1 MTTPGTP
8 RSGRPDYPEMGERL
22 REARRARSL
31 SLRTLAERLGVSPS
45 LISQIETG
53 RANPSV
59 STLYAIAAELDV
71 SLDELLFNDRRP
83 PEPAAPARTEMAT
96 SGTMA
101 PAPPVQRAADRHS
114 IRLASGG
121 LDAPPTS

>member
-1 MTTPGTP
+1 MSDPSSAREPGA
-8 RSGRPDYPEMGERL
+8 RPDYPQMGERL
-22 REARRARSL
+22 RAARTARGL
-31 SLRTLAERLGVSPS
+31 SLRVLASRLGVSPS

-83 PEPAAPARTEMAT
+83 AESAEPAEPAAPARTEML
-96 SGTMA
+96 SGGTMA
-101 PAPPVQRAADRHS
+101 P
-114 IRLASGG
+114 
-121 LDAPPTS
+121 

>member
-1 MTTPGTP
+1 MA
-8 RSGRPDYPEMGERL
+8 RSSVTRNGRPDYPDIGERL
-22 REARRARSL
+22 REARQPRRL
-31 SLRTLAERLGVSPS
+31 SLRVLADRLGVSPS

-83 PEPAAPARTEMAT
+83 TSPPERRLGGGGRTA
-96 SGTMA
+96 G
-101 PAPPVQRAADRHS
+101 
-114 IRLASGG
+114 
-121 LDAPPTS
+121 